1 MYHRV
6 IGLDESSTEYEMKK
20 AYCKLGCRFH
30 PDKNK
35 HSQFSDIM
43 KKINDSKE
51 ELEDTLRHN
60 DVMREQECVR
70 MAQNYIEISS
80 DSSSSSSSDD
90 SLETSP
96 DDSSHSVTRQIPTK
110 SVM

>member
-1 MYHRV
+1 
-6 IGLDESSTEYEMKK
+6 MKK
-20 AYCKLGCRFH
+20 YYCNLALRYH

-35 HSQFSDIM
+35 HPQASNLM
-43 KKINDSKE
+43 LVINEAKE
-51 ELEDTLRHN
+51 GLEDTLSYN
-60 DVMREQECVR
+60 DAMIEQEHIH
-70 MAQNYIEISS
+70 MAHNYIEISS

-96 DDSSHSVTRQIPTK
+96 DDSSHSGTRQIPTK